1 VKQSDSELVTAARG
15 GDQAAIGQIYDRYAD
30 RLFGFA
36 FSILRDREE
45 AADAVHDVILRS
57 SQRLDQL
64 RDPSRL
70 RPWLFAI
77 ARNEVMTRTR
87 QRSRRDDREVPDMAA
102 DLPDHDQGLV
112 RDELQTLVWE
122 AADALQPRDRELLE
136 LSMQGLEGEEL
147 AEALGVKTSH
157 VHVLTSRMRN
167 RMEKAIGSL
176 LVARLGRDDCE
187 ELDKLL
193 SDWDGKF
200 TLEVRSKVT
209 RHIEKCDTCT
219 KRRAIACAPGS
230 IAAAL
235 PAIIIP
241 VSLRSRT
248 LASVESTQLGNPV
261 NYTNPSS
268 TNWTW
273 DSTSG
278 FPIKVSIAGRFAAL
292 MTLVVGGILAIT
304 AAVVT
309 TVLII
314 GSQGGNGN
322 DTVAAANSTTDVA
335 SSQIASESN
344 SLSPASSNDDLIVIP
359 TNIVRICN
367 EGENCSITTSL
378 SSEPNGE
385 VKLLG
390 TSEGCT
396 SIFTA
401 SHDHL
406 VAKWDRSDWSENKT
420 RTYYAIPD
428 GEAVGDRVCK
438 VVFQWKLSGDS
449 VINEAFSFTFII
461 KDIDGPTPSPDSTPV
476 PDPTPSPDSTPVPD
490 PTPSPDS
497 TPVPDP
503 TPSPDSTPV
512 PDPTPSPDS
521 TPVPQSNLSVD
532 VTQLGFG
539 ANYDTR
545 EITLTN
551 SGGSSFGWTMAFDSN
566 PFASATREGVLPPNS
581 STSVRIIFQR
591 SNLSEGD
598 YLGTLSIVGDGE
610 TISVDLTGSV
620 EIPPYID
627 FYSANPLA
635 IIAVGIGCST
645 NEVFISAG
653 ISETGQL
660 TTVEVL
666 WSKDG
671 VRIEVT
677 SLELVR
683 GTWGGSL
690 HDLENGATPIA
701 YLILRAVDSRGNEA
715 TATRKVIVRPCS
727 GN

>member
-1 VKQSDSELVTAARG
+1 
-15 GDQAAIGQIYDRYAD
+15 
-30 RLFGFA
+30 
-36 FSILRDREE
+36 
-45 AADAVHDVILRS
+45 
-57 SQRLDQL
+57 
-64 RDPSRL
+64 
-70 RPWLFAI
+70 
-77 ARNEVMTRTR
+77 
-87 QRSRRDDREVPDMAA
+87 
-102 DLPDHDQGLV
+102 
-112 RDELQTLVWE
+112 
-122 AADALQPRDRELLE
+122 
-136 LSMQGLEGEEL
+136 MQGLEGEEL

-292 MTLVVGGILAIT
+292 MTLIVGGILVIA

-314 GSQGGNGN
+314 GSQGNNGN
-322 DTVAAANSTTDVA
+322 DTVAAGNSTTDVA

-367 EGENCSITTSL
+367 EGESCSITTSL

-385 VKLLG
+385 VELLG

-396 SIFTA
+396 SLSTA

-420 RTYYAIPD
+420 RTYYAVPD

-449 VINEAFSFTFII
+449 VVNEAFSFTFII

-503 TPSPDSTPV
+503 IP
-512 PDPTPSPDS
+512 
-521 TPVPQSNLSVD
+521 TPVPQPNFSVD

-539 ANYDTR
+539 ANYETR

-551 SGGSSFGWTMAFDSN
+551 SGGSSFGWTMATDSN
-566 PFASATREGVLPPNS
+566 RYDPATTEGVLPPNS
-581 STSVRIIFQR
+581 STSVKIIFQR

-598 YLGTLSIVGDGE
+598 YLGTLSIVGNGE
-610 TISVDLTGSV
+610 TISVNLTGSV
-620 EIPPYID
+620 EIPPLIN
-627 FYSANPLA
+627 FYYANPSA
-635 IIAVGIGCST
+635 IVAVGIGCST
-645 NEVFISAG
+645 NQVFISAG
-653 ISETGQL
+653 ISDTGQL
-660 TTVEVL
+660 TTVEVV

-671 VRIEVT
+671 VHTEIT
-677 SLELVR
+677 SLELVQ
-683 GTWGGSL
+683 GTWEGSL

-701 YLILRAVDSRGNEA
+701 NLTLRAVDSRGNES
-715 TATRKVIVRPCS
+715 TATTEITVRSCS